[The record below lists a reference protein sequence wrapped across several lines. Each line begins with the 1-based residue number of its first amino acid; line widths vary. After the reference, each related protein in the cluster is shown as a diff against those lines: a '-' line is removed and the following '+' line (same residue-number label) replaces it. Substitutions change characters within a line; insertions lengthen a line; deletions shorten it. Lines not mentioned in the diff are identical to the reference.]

1 MKNILLI
8 SSFCMLCIGFSSC
21 SNEND
26 EFVQDNKE
34 MNTRSVKAIHTFP
47 ELKQTLMS

>member
-1 MKNILLI
+1 MYKRQ
-8 SSFCMLCIGFSSC
+8 
-21 SNEND
+21 NEND

-47 ELKQTLMS
+47 NVSRIKTDPDVVKKLSETDF